1 MRINK
6 EKLGLRLYT
15 DVRKEFPQTT
25 LEDDCIVVRV
35 DDVEIRLSMTSLLAE
50 IKNENVSYTNVLTNY
65 KEILREMIKENKFQV
80 DYFKIFPIVR
90 SSNYALKEPVRLY
103 RKRWIL
109 DLDILY
115 VTDYSA
121 VIRFLTV
128 RDRFDR
134 NKVRDISMFNI
145 HKIKNGLER
154 VHPLLDIYTTKFNSD
169 YNCSL
174 LFNSSFRREII
185 KKVGSNYLMAI
196 PSSSTIFI
204 ARDFEENIGIIRDLM
219 KSDKDP
225 NIVSSHVYRYK
236 NGKYSYA
243 D

>member
-35 DDVEIRLSMTSLLAE
+35 GDVEIRITMASILAE
-50 IKNENVSYTNVLTNY
+50 IKNENVSYTKVLTNY
-65 KEILREMIKENKFQV
+65 KEILKEMIKENKFQV
-80 DYFKIFPIVR
+80 DYFKIFPVVR
-90 SSNYALKEPVRLY
+90 SSNFALKEPVGLY
-103 RKRWIL
+103 REKLFL
-109 DLDILY
+109 DLDLLY

-121 VIRFLTV
+121 VMRFLTV
-128 RDRFDR
+128 VDKFSKRKISESGRFNI
-134 NKVRDISMFNI
+134 NKV
-145 HKIKNGLER
+145 KNELVRLHNLLE
-154 VHPLLDIYTTKFNSD
+154 IYTTKFDSD

-174 LFNSSFRREII
+174 IFNSSFVREIK

-204 ARDFEENIGIIRDLM
+204 AKDFEENIGFIKELM
-219 KSDKDP
+219 KSDEDP
-225 NIVSSHVYRYK
+225 NYVSSHVYRYK
-236 NGKYSYA
+236 NGEYSYA

>member
-1 MRINK
+1 MRLNK

-80 DYFKIFPIVR
+80 DYFKILPLVR
-90 SSNYALKEPVRLY
+90 SSNFALKEKIGLY
-103 RKRWIL
+103 RKRLFL
-109 DLDILY
+109 DLDLLF

-121 VIRFLTV
+121 VIRFLTLE
-128 RDRFDR
+128 DKF
-134 NKVRDISMFNI
+134 NSGKIYNSGMFNI
-145 HKIKNGLER
+145 NKVKNELVRLHNLLE
-154 VHPLLDIYTTKFNSD
+154 IYTTKFDSD
-169 YNCSL
+169 YNCSMI
-174 LFNSSFRREII
+174 FNSSFRREII

-196 PSSSTIFI
+196 PSSSTIFF
-204 ARDFEENIGIIRDLM
+204 ARDFEENIGILQELM
-219 KSDKDP
+219 KSNKDP
-225 NIVSSHVYRYK
+225 NFVSSHVYRCE
-236 NGKYSYA
+236 NGEYSYA

>member
-1 MRINK
+1 MQLNK
-6 EKLGLRLYT
+6 EKLGLRLYS

-65 KEILREMIKENKFQV
+65 KEILKEMIKENKFQV
-80 DYFKIFPIVR
+80 DYFKILPIVR
-90 SSNYALKEPVRLY
+90 SSNFGLKEKIEFY
-103 RKRWIL
+103 RKRLFL

-128 RDRFDR
+128 RDIFSERKINDAAR
-134 NKVRDISMFNI
+134 FNI
-145 HKIKNGLER
+145 NKIKNRLKR
-154 VHPLLDIYTTKFNSD
+154 VHPLLNIYTTELNND
-169 YNCSL
+169 YNCGL
-174 LFNSSFRREII
+174 LFNYGFMREVR

-196 PSSSTIFI
+196 PSSSTILI
-204 ARDFEENIGIIRDLM
+204 AKDFEENIGVMKELM
-219 KSDKDP
+219 KTDDP
-225 NIVSSHVYRYK
+225 NVVSEHVYRFK
-236 NGKYSYA
+236 DGEYSYA